1 MARIAVIVVAV
12 ICAPIVLAQQP
23 APAFEVVSIKRS
35 PPDAPLGRAGL
46 QPGGRYVM
54 TNGPVRILINV
65 AYPSSSNEIINAPAW
80 VTYENYDVVATATQT
95 ATADDISAMM
105 RAMLAERSKLAA
117 RYENRQRPRVV

>member
-1 MARIAVIVVAV
+1 
-12 ICAPIVLAQQP
+12 
-23 APAFEVVSIKRS
+23 
-35 PPDAPLGRAGL
+35 
-46 QPGGRYVM
+46 M